1 MEPNGLYWILLKNM
15 SPVDPQQPTPPGNP
29 EGIPRPPQQQEVV
42 KFAKGPAPET
52 VLPTLFGAGY
62 GTYRVRP
69 ENFVL
74 SVITHTCLL
83 ALILLA
89 VHVTVQEKIVPQSL
103 THSVELS
110 DYVMK
115 VGKGG
120 PSGGGGGDASKLKA
134 SAGTP
139 PKASTKQFTP
149 PVVLQQQQ
157 SKLMVEPTVVA
168 DLKIPQSNQIGDP
181 LSKLMT
187 LSNGTGVGGG
197 IGTGDGGGVGSGH
210 GGPGVGPGIF
220 HLGESGV
227 LAPKPIYQP
236 EPEFS
241 EEARKAKYQGVVGLN
256 VIVGPDGRIH
266 DPHVVHSLGMGL
278 DEEALKTVKLW
289 KFEPG
294 KKNGQPVSVAVYIE
308 VDFHLY

>member
-1 MEPNGLYWILLKNM
+1 M
-15 SPVDPQQPTPPGNP
+15 SSFDPKQPHPAETPGDGNEQAPQQD
-29 EGIPRPPQQQEVV
+29 VV
-42 KFAKGPAPET
+42 KFAKATPEM

-62 GTYRVRP
+62 GTYRQRP

-74 SVITHTCLL
+74 SAVTHTGLL
-83 ALILLA
+83 VLLLWA
-89 VHVTVQEKIVPQSL
+89 ARIVIQPKIMVPPVA
-103 THSVELS
+103 HPIELS

-139 PKASTKQFTP
+139 PRAAKQQFAP
-149 PVVLQQQQ
+149 PVVLQTQT

-181 LSKLMT
+181 LSKLLT
-187 LSNGTGVGGG
+187 PSNGIGVGGG
-197 IGTGDGGGVGSGH
+197 IGSGDGGGVGSGH

-227 LAPKPIYQP
+227 SAPKPIYTP

-241 EEARKAKYQGVVGLN
+241 EEARKAKYQGVVTLD
-256 VIVGPDGRIH
+256 IVVGADGRVHNARIL
-266 DPHVVHSLGMGL
+266 HSLGMGL
-278 DEEALKTVKLW
+278 DEKALETVKLW
-289 KFEPG
+289 KFDPA
-294 KKNGQPVSVAVYIE
+294 KKDGRAVACAFNIE

>member
-1 MEPNGLYWILLKNM
+1 M
-15 SPVDPQQPTPPGNP
+15 SPLDPRQPTPPENP
-29 EGIPRPPQQQEVV
+29 GERIPQPQQQEVV
-42 KFAKGPAPET
+42 KFAKDATPET

-74 SVITHTCLL
+74 SIITHTALL
-83 ALILLA
+83 ALLLLA
-89 VHVTVQEKIVPQSL
+89 AHVVVQEKILPPSL
-103 THSVELS
+103 AQPVELS

-134 SAGTP
+134 SEGTP
-139 PKASTKQFTP
+139 PRASTKQFAP
-149 PVVLQQQQ
+149 PVVIQQQT

-168 DLKIPQSNQIGDP
+168 DLKIPQSNQLGDP

-197 IGTGDGGGVGSGH
+197 IGSGDGGGVGSGH

-227 LAPKPIYQP
+227 SAPKPIYAP

-241 EEARKAKYQGVVGLN
+241 EEARKAKYQGVVGMN

-266 DPHVVHSLGMGL
+266 DPRVVHSLGMGL

-294 KKNGQPVSVAVYIE
+294 KRNGQPVSVAVYIE